1 MIKVP
6 TVEITWA
13 STSGR
18 PLFDAFNRMMNPMLA
33 AARSCP
39 VATGTIRLVKDAK
52 RFPNRKV
59 RAAPP
64 PAASASV

>member
-6 TVEITWA
+6 TVEIAWA

-52 RFPNRKV
+52 RLPNRKLDHL
-59 RAAPP
+59 AAGR
-64 PAASASV
+64 ASV